1 MGVNHRSLDVLVTEK
16 FLNCPDVVARF
27 QELRGEGMTECVAGG
42 PFGQVGPFHR
52 AVDRLL
58 DDRFVN
64 VMASLLARLWAFS
77 GSPAERSIA
86 APLLGSVGVFT
97 VEGVWQE
104 NATPT
109 VGQVALVDCFDG
121 FEVLLQRGF
130 ERLGQHSDTVF
141 RPLAVADEDFVSGEI
156 DVLDAQ
162 TQTFHQSQSRAVHQR
177 GHEPLIAGQVRQ
189 HGFHFLAGHDH
200 RQAFGFPGAD
210 DFAQVAHFTT
220 EDVTIKEKQRGKRL
234 VLSGGACL
242 FLRGQMR
249 QEGVD
254 FWFGHFGGVAD
265 VVKVD
270 VASNPMAIGLLRTRT
285 VMARPQGF
293 AQLVKQLGSAGA
305 TNLPI
310 PKGWKGF
317 IPSHWRIHEA
327 CVNT

>member
-1 MGVNHRSLDVLVTEK
+1 MGVNHRNLDVLVTEK

-42 PFGQVGPFHR
+42 PFGQIGPFHR

-64 VMASLLARLWAFS
+64 VMVSLFARLWVFTAVLLRKD
-77 GSPAERSIA
+77 PLP

-141 RPLAVADEDFVSGEI
+141 RPLAVPDEDVVSGEI

-162 TQTFHQSQSRAVHQR
+162 TQTLHQSRSRAVHQR
-177 GHEPLIAGQVRQ
+177 GHEPLGSSAR
-189 HGFHFLAGHDH
+189 LSL
-200 RQAFGFPGAD
+200 P
-210 DFAQVAHFTT
+210 
-220 EDVTIKEKQRGKRL
+220 RG
-234 VLSGGACL
+234 S
-242 FLRGQMR
+242 
-249 QEGVD
+249 
-254 FWFGHFGGVAD
+254 
-265 VVKVD
+265 
-270 VASNPMAIGLLRTRT
+270 
-285 VMARPQGF
+285 
-293 AQLVKQLGSAGA
+293 
-305 TNLPI
+305 
-310 PKGWKGF
+310 
-317 IPSHWRIHEA
+317 
-327 CVNT
+327 